1 MAQRNLENHDFIHEI
16 IKKITMQVENKEPVI
31 DLGNGTS
38 LSVNDTI
45 KIHFDNTPLEINGIV
60 KKFKIDQGIIP
71 GKKIPVMVTTIQYEG
86 DEKEMPIA
94 LPSYNNLFWTPTDIM
109 LDKQVEITKIGNSQ
123 GRGGNRRKNKKTR
136 KSKKN
141 RKSRKTKKN

>member
-1 MAQRNLENHDFIHEI
+1 
-16 IKKITMQVENKEPVI
+16 
-31 DLGNGTS
+31 
-38 LSVNDTI
+38 
-45 KIHFDNTPLEINGIV
+45 
-60 KKFKIDQGIIP
+60 
-71 GKKIPVMVTTIQYEG
+71 MVTTIQYEG

-109 LDKQVEITKIGNSQ
+109 LDKQVEITKIGNIQ

-141 RKSRKTKKN
+141 RKSRKTKKNQENQEKQEKPKMNNLFVIIMW

>member
-1 MAQRNLENHDFIHEI
+1 LI
-16 IKKITMQVENKEPVI
+16 
-31 DLGNGTS
+31 
-38 LSVNDTI
+38 
-45 KIHFDNTPLEINGIV
+45 

-109 LDKQVEITKIGNSQ
+109 LDKQVEITKIGNIQ